1 MAPAVL
7 PWPALR
13 SLLDAV
19 GFAIAV
25 SVAKPKV
32 QTMYRMY
39 RGPREV
45 LVFIIGWYCLVWG
58 HPSHFGPKQ
67 KQALWKLKGSHHLV
81 ANGGRG

>member
-25 SVAKPKV
+25 SVAKQK
-32 QTMYRMY
+32 YRRCTEV
-39 RGPREV
+39 RGQEHV
-45 LVFIIGWYCLVWG
+45 SAGGTVWFG
-58 HPSHFGPKQ
+58 ATPLINSGPSKPFG
-67 KQALWKLKGSHHLV
+67 S
-81 ANGGRG
+81 